1 MGSSNLRI
9 EFLDT
14 HSALSHRMND
24 AARQLRYSKHV
35 QRDQSVSLPHTAP
48 SLQAQRLSHAIH
60 PCLVSEDHLR
70 RLRWLRLSFH
80 YSSTMSQSQAGP
92 KAKPK

>member
-9 EFLDT
+9 EFLDA

-48 SLQAQRLSHAIH
+48 SLQAQRL
-60 PCLVSEDHLR
+60 
-70 RLRWLRLSFH
+70 
-80 YSSTMSQSQAGP
+80 
-92 KAKPK
+92 